1 MYNGNQ
7 AYSTLARLCYARVDS
22 AMDSNGVKYWVVFSR
37 IPTTGGARVSLM
49 GGYFGS
55 LEKSWHAG
63 SGELAVAGLDQRL
76 VKSVLSR
83 RPTVYPN
90 VDTERMARL
99 EIKGMVKQ
107 VDGMNYIRTCESSV
121 EYQVSRR

>member
-1 MYNGNQ
+1 MYNENQ
-7 AYSTLARLCYARVDS
+7 SYSTLARLCYARTDDS
-22 AMDSNGVKYWVVFSR
+22 MGSNEVRYWVVFSR
-37 IPTTGGARVSLM
+37 IPTIGRARVSLS
-49 GGYFGS
+49 GSYFGS

-63 SGELAVAGLDQRL
+63 SGEFAGAGLDQRL

-90 VDTERMARL
+90 VDTERITCL
-99 EIKGMVKQ
+99 EIKDMVKQ
-107 VDGMNYIRTCESSV
+107 VYGINYIRTCEASV